1 MNTAIEDKKISDMTV
16 RELKELIRDT
26 VLEAIDPDYGLELKP
41 EVEENLRESTLDKQA
56 GKGITLDAAKKEL
69 GIE

>member
-1 MNTAIEDKKISDMTV
+1 MSTAIEDKKISDITV

-26 VLEAIDPDYGLELKP
+26 VLEVIDPDYGLELRS
-41 EVEENLRESTLDKQA
+41 EVEENLKESTQDKET

>member
-1 MNTAIEDKKISDMTV
+1 MEDKKISDMTG
-16 RELKELIRDT
+16 RELRELIRDT
-26 VLEAIDPDYGLELKP
+26 VLEVIDPDYGLELRS
-41 EVEENLRESTLDKQA
+41 EVEESLKDSIQDKEA